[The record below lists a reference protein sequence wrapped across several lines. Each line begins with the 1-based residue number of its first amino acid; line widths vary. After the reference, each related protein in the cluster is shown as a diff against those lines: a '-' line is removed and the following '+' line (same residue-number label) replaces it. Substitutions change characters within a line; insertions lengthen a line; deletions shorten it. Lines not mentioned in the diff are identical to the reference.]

1 MQESPTKK
9 KKLGF
14 TDYEIKFKLGRGA
27 YGEVFE
33 AVRKDNQKKCALK
46 QIQKRLLGREHKEY
60 QALVERELLS
70 KIEHPG
76 VIKI

>member
-9 KKLGF
+9 KKLGLG
-14 TDYEIKFKLGRGA
+14 DYEIKNKLGRGA

-33 AVRKDNQKKCALK
+33 AIRKDTLSRCALK
-46 QIQKRLLGREHKEY
+46 QIQKKLLGKEQKEY
-60 QALVERELLS
+60 QALVERELLTR
-70 KIEHPG
+70 IEHPG